1 MATTLFANGGDD
13 RFHNGNP
20 VTDMGSYIGIP
31 PVPGPLRDFFIPA
44 SDPQV
49 KDGADLQFLFVINDG
64 AGNLLP
70 CARLIDPLDPRTA
83 RPWSYKIRDLRT
95 QRGEVTIM
103 HNVINPVRGETAKLH
118 YVLDQTGYVTINVFD
133 LKGDIVDVLVR
144 GQQAK
149 GEYSTSWNGRN
160 RGGRIVARGI
170 YFIRLVGPGFDEMR
184 KVMVVK

>member
-1 MATTLFANGGDD
+1 MLTAATTDSTTGTQSQTWAHTSEY
-13 RFHNGNP
+13 R
-20 VTDMGSYIGIP
+20 
-31 PVPGPLRDFFIPA
+31 
-44 SDPQV
+44 
-49 KDGADLQFLFVINDG
+49 
-64 AGNLLP
+64 P
-70 CARLIDPLDPRTA
+70 CPA